1 MLATD
6 SSSGKRIKILKK
18 SDEIPRILSWEAK
31 RGIDLLKFLKELE
44 EFGAAEALP
53 KMEGRRMIVIV
64 QPKKTQKKKS

>member
-31 RGIDLLKFLKELE
+31 RGIDLLKFLKEKFIYFE
-44 EFGAAEALP
+44 VFPGANTVKYWSWLISWAFLY
-53 KMEGRRMIVIV
+53 
-64 QPKKTQKKKS
+64 